1 MVSGIGWLT
10 CEWLV
15 VWVDVLCSTPT
26 LCVKQPRE
34 MYQVVCGRCM
44 CQGPVSLEMGKC
56 ISYNGGCS
64 TAMPYNHSGGS
75 SHVVGGNCRLCLLLL
90 VEKGREFLLTQLSGF

>member
-34 MYQVVCGRCM
+34 MYQVVCGGVCVRVQFLWRWGNVYLIVVVAAPLC
-44 CQGPVSLEMGKC
+44 PT
-56 ISYNGGCS
+56 II
-64 TAMPYNHSGGS
+64 
-75 SHVVGGNCRLCLLLL
+75 VVGRHM
-90 VEKGREFLLTQLSGF
+90 